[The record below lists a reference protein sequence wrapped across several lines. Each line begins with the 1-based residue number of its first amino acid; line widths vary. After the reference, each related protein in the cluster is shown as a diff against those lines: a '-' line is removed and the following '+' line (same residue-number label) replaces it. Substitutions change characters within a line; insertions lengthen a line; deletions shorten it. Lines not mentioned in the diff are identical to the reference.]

1 VSYFRAIF
9 RAIPLLLALLAPVL
23 LAACQPLPQPF
34 QPADKSSAA
43 NPLLDLPGGEGVM
56 VLPVTGTAPEAGPE
70 ASVALARAIASALN
84 DQGLPASTTGNA
96 ASLVLR
102 GEADLQERTDSRDRV
117 RVAWTLFDAAGRE
130 IQRHESLWW
139 VNRPHWERATPE
151 TLAGMAAEAA
161 PALVRAIQGEPIRQ
175 VPIVDGL
182 YIWSVDGAPGDGN
195 VALKRM
201 VAASLKERG
210 LRLTEAMDEDALVLL
225 GSVAIDPVPGKRQ
238 EQVTV
243 RWSVIRLDGREIGTV
258 EQSNPVPA
266 GALNG
271 NWGQIAYLVA
281 EAAADGI
288 VQLVQEAARHRSEP

>member
-1 VSYFRAIF
+1 MSFSR
-9 RAIPLLLALLAPVL
+9 LLLCLLALT

-34 QPADKSSAA
+34 QPADKDRAA
-43 NPLLDLPGGEGVM
+43 NPLLEIPGGEGVM
-56 VLPVTGTAPEAGPE
+56 VLPVVGTAPEAGQE
-70 ASVALARAIASALN
+70 AAIALARAIARALN

-96 ASLVLR
+96 ASLILR

-130 IQRHESLWW
+130 MQRHESLWW
-139 VNRPHWERATPE
+139 VNRPHWERGTPE

-161 PALVRAIQGEPIRQ
+161 PALARAIQGEPIRQ
-175 VPIVDGL
+175 VPVVDRL

-201 VAASLKERG
+201 VEASLKERG
-210 LRLTEAMDEDALVLL
+210 LRIAGAMEEDALVLL
-225 GSVAIDPVPGKRQ
+225 GSVAIDPLPGKPQ
-238 EQVTV
+238 ERVTV

-271 NWGQIAYLVA
+271 SWGQVAYLVA

-288 VQLVQEAARHRSEP
+288 VQLVRESARR

>member
-1 VSYFRAIF
+1 MSFSRLLF
-9 RAIPLLLALLAPVL
+9 CLLALT

-34 QPADKSSAA
+34 QPADKDRAA

-56 VLPVTGTAPEAGPE
+56 VLPVVGTAPEAGQE
-70 ASVALARAIASALN
+70 ATIALARAIARALN
-84 DQGLPASTTGNA
+84 EQGLPASTTGNA
-96 ASLVLR
+96 ASLILR

-130 IQRHESLWW
+130 MQRHESLWW
-139 VNRPHWERATPE
+139 VNRPHWERGTPE

-161 PALVRAIQGEPIRQ
+161 PALARAIQGEPIRQ
-175 VPIVDGL
+175 VPVVDGL

-201 VAASLKERG
+201 VEASLKERG
-210 LRLTEAMDEDALVLL
+210 LRIAGAMEEDALVLL
-225 GSVAIDPVPGKRQ
+225 GSVAIDPLPGKPQ
-238 EQVTV
+238 ERVTV

-271 NWGQIAYLVA
+271 NWGQVAYLVA

-288 VQLVQEAARHRSEP
+288 VQLVREAARR

>member
-1 VSYFRAIF
+1 MSFF
-9 RAIPLLLALLAPVL
+9 KKIPLLLALLVPVL

-56 VLPVTGTAPEAGPE
+56 MLPVTGTAPEAGPE
-70 ASVALARAIASALN
+70 AAVALARAIAKALN

-96 ASLVLR
+96 GSLVLR
-102 GEADLQERTDSRDRV
+102 GEADLQERTDNRDRV

-139 VNRPHWERATPE
+139 VNRPHWERGTPE

-175 VPIVDGL
+175 VPVVDGL

-258 EQSNPVPA
+258 EQSNPVPE

-271 NWGQIAYLVA
+271 SWGQVAYLVA

-288 VQLVQEAARHRSEP
+288 VQLVQEAARR

>member
-1 VSYFRAIF
+1 MSFSRILHFLSAG
-9 RAIPLLLALLAPVL
+9 LLVL
-23 LAACQPLPQPF
+23 TLAACQPLPQPF
-34 QPADKSSAA
+34 QPGDKGIAA
-43 NPLLDLPGGEGVM
+43 NPLLDLPGGEGIM
-56 VLPVTGTAPEAGPE
+56 VLPVAGTAPEAGPE
-70 ASVALARAIASALN
+70 AAMALARAIAKALN
-84 DQGLPASTTGNA
+84 DQGLPASTTGNP

-102 GEADLQERTDSRDRV
+102 GEADLQERTDNRDRV

-130 IQRHESLWW
+130 MQRHESLWW
-139 VNRPHWERATPE
+139 VNRPHWERGTPE
-151 TLAGMAAEAA
+151 TLAGMATEAA
-161 PALVRAIQGEPIRQ
+161 PALVRTIQGEPIRQ
-175 VPIVDGL
+175 VPVVDGL

-243 RWSVIRLDGREIGTV
+243 RWSVIRLDGREVGTV
-258 EQSNPVPA
+258 EQSNPVPE

-271 NWGQIAYLVA
+271 NWGQVAYLVA

-288 VQLVQEAARHRSEP
+288 VQLVQEAARR